1 MWGKYARPEPL
12 VRFRSI
18 IILTELLQ
26 APAQALARRRVG
38 YMFFLSTMS
47 MLSTS
52 TLAVESRRCIKVSY
66 KP

>member
-18 IILTELLQ
+18 IILGNLLQ
-26 APAQALARRRVG
+26 APALAQRLRGKR
-38 YMFFLSTMS
+38 YMFFLSTIS
-47 MLSTS
+47 ILSTS

-66 KP
+66 RP